1 LAENTI
7 QARRYS
13 QAVFDLALA
22 NREIDKWSNDLQK
35 MAATAAIRE
44 LAEVMGNPKY
54 SFENKAKLLQQQLQG
69 VSPKALNLVYILA
82 KRGNFDLIK
91 TIYSDYQTLL
101 DQYRGIA
108 KAEVTTA
115 VPMDESQKAKLEASL
130 SSLTGKKVVIS
141 TRVDTSILG
150 GMIARVDGKIID
162 GSTGSQL
169 AALKNE
175 LIMAGR

>member
-7 QARRYS
+7 RAKRYS
-13 QAVFDLALA
+13 QAVFELALESK
-22 NREIDKWSNDLQK
+22 EIDKWLSDLQK
-35 MAATAAIRE
+35 MAAMASIPE
-44 LAEVMGNPKY
+44 IAEVMGNPKY
-54 SFENKAKLLQQQLQG
+54 SFENKSKLLQRQLQG

-82 KRGNFDLIK
+82 KKGNFNLIK
-91 TIYSDYQTLL
+91 TIYTDYQVLL

-108 KAEVTTA
+108 KADVTTA
-115 VPMDESQKAKLEASL
+115 VPMDENQKTKLAGGL
-130 SSLTGKKVVIS
+130 SSLTGKKVVVS
-141 TRVDTSILG
+141 TRVNPVIIG

-175 LIMAGR
+175 LINAGR